1 MMVFY
6 MRGGGAIYLCSGLEI
21 SRKHEWDLKYGTQLK
36 WKNAN
41 PSRYLFLKKW
51 VAPSFIQSP
60 IQAQVQ
66 SKHIAVSTIAFK
78 ASQELPDP

>member
-1 MMVFY
+1 
-6 MRGGGAIYLCSGLEI
+6 LEI
-21 SRKHEWDLKYGTQLK
+21 SRKHEWDLKHGTQLK

-51 VAPSFIQSP
+51 VAPSFIQPNS
-60 IQAQVQ
+60 
-66 SKHIAVSTIAFK
+66 SSGSEKHIAVSTIAFK